1 MFGFW
6 LPSDKEYL
14 LTLFLFGFLCSCL
27 TKVTYYL
34 SHSSHST
41 RIQYS
46 SIPVLEHIDTTIRSS
61 GGSSNG
67 MKQSK
72 VTSL

>member
-14 LTLFLFGFLCSCL
+14 LTFFWLFCSCL
-27 TKVTYYL
+27 TKVTYYS

-61 GGSSNG
+61 GSSSNG